1 MSSVTIGIF
10 SPGAM
15 GSALG
20 RSWQLGGARVVTT
33 VAGRSERTR
42 SLADGLELLSSLDDV
57 VEAADVVV
65 SIGPPANAVTMAT
78 EIAAACKA
86 RQRRP
91 LVADLNAVAPST
103 VNRIAAVLDSAGC
116 EVLDGSISGG
126 PPRPTTTTRLYLSGS
141 AADVLADL
149 GSPGLIP
156 TIVGTKAG
164 TASAVKMSTAAM
176 YKGFVALLLQ
186 SLQTAHANGVI
197 DLVLDDLRSEFGE
210 LLDHAATSIAM
221 AASKADRYSGEMLEI
236 SAAQGAAGAEPELYQ
251 AMAHVYEAVG
261 RTELAAL
268 SPEQARQLTDLETV
282 LRLLATTAGSG
293 SPSPAR

>member
-20 RSWQLGGARVVTT
+20 RSWQLGGARVMTT
-33 VAGRSERTR
+33 VDSRSERTR
-42 SLADGLELLSSLDDV
+42 SLADGHELLSSLDDV

-65 SIGPPANAVTMAT
+65 SIGPPANAETMAT

-103 VNRIAAVLDSAGC
+103 VNRTPLCSTAG
-116 EVLDGSISGG
+116 LRGARWIDSGG

-164 TASAVKMSTAAM
+164 TATAVKMSTAAM

-221 AASKADRYSGEMLEI
+221 AASKADRYRRDARDLR
-236 SAAQGAAGAEPELYQ
+236 
-251 AMAHVYEAVG
+251 
-261 RTELAAL
+261 RTR
-268 SPEQARQLTDLETV
+268 SRRCRT
-282 LRLLATTAGSG
+282 
-293 SPSPAR
+293 